1 MNGFD
6 VALLVL
12 LGVLVVVGLLKGLV
26 RILVGLLAV
35 VAAFFV
41 ASHGHRPL
49 AERMGTLDL
58 SPEVLQL
65 IAYLALFVVVLLA
78 GGVLGWLLR
87 KVLRAAMLGWADR
100 LAGAA
105 LGVAVAMLATALV
118 VLPAIAYVPNGSSWL
133 AGSRL
138 APYVTAVAD
147 LAVRTAPDDLAEAYR
162 RGMDSLRR
170 VWGRFEHDAAIRNR
184 RAAPDPRA

>member
-1 MNGFD
+1 MKGFD
-6 VALLVL
+6 IALLAL
-12 LGVLVVVGLLKGLV
+12 LGVLVVVGLVKGLV

-49 AERMGTLDL
+49 AERVGNVDL

-65 IAYLALFVVVLLA
+65 IAYLALFVAVMLA
-78 GGVLGWLLR
+78 GGVVAWLLR
-87 KVLRAAMLGWADR
+87 KLMRAAMLGWADR

-105 LGVAVAMLATALV
+105 LGVAVAMLVTSLV
-118 VLPAIAYVPNGSSWL
+118 VLPAVAYVPDGAAWL

-138 APYVTAVAD
+138 APYVAVVSD
-147 LAVRTAPDDLAEAYR
+147 LAAEAVPEELADAYR
-162 RGMDSLRR
+162 RGIGSLRER
-170 VWGRFEHDAAIRNR
+170 WGGLAE
-184 RAAPDPRA
+184 PDRTRI

>member
-26 RILVGLLAV
+26 RILIGLLAV

-49 AERMGTLDL
+49 AERMGTIDL

-78 GGVLGWLLR
+78 GGVLAWLLR
-87 KVLRAAMLGWADR
+87 KILRAAMLGWVDR

-118 VLPAIAYVPNGSSWL
+118 VLPAVAYVPGGASWL
-133 AGSRL
+133 DGSRL

-147 LAVRTAPDDLAEAYR
+147 LAVRTAPDDLADAYR
-162 RGMDSLRR
+162 RGMESLRR
-170 VWGRFEHDAAIRNR
+170 VWGGYGQDATNR
-184 RAAPDPRA
+184 ATRGVVSARS

>member
-6 VALLVL
+6 IALLVL
-12 LGVLVVVGLLKGLV
+12 LGILVVVGLVKGLV

-49 AERMGTLDL
+49 AERVGNIDL
-58 SPEVLQL
+58 APEVLQL
-65 IAYLALFVVVLLA
+65 IAYLALFVAVLLA
-78 GGVLGWLLR
+78 GGVLAWLLR
-87 KVLRAAMLGWADR
+87 KLLRVAMLGWADR

-105 LGVAVAMLATALV
+105 LGLAMALLVTSLV
-118 VLPAIAYVPNGSSWL
+118 VLPAVAYAPDGAEWL

-138 APYVTAVAD
+138 APYVTAVSD
-147 LAVRTAPDDLAEAYR
+147 LAAEAVPAEFADAYR
-162 RGMDSLRR
+162 RGMDSLREN
-170 VWGRFEHDAAIRNR
+170 WGGLE
-184 RAAPDPRA
+184 PRAGPRT

>member
-6 VALLVL
+6 IALLVL
-12 LGVLVVVGLLKGLV
+12 LGVLVVVGLMKGLV

-49 AERMGTLDL
+49 AERVGTVDL
-58 SPEVLQL
+58 APEVLQL
-65 IAYLALFVVVLLA
+65 LAYLALFVVVLLA
-78 GGVLGWLLR
+78 GGVLAWLLR
-87 KVLRAAMLGWADR
+87 KILRVSMLGWADR
-100 LAGAA
+100 LAGGA
-105 LGVAVAMLATALV
+105 LGLAVALLATALV
-118 VLPAIAYVPNGSSWL
+118 LLPTVAYAPGGASWL

-147 LAVRTAPDDLAEAYR
+147 LAVQAAPDDLADAYR
-162 RGMDSLRR
+162 RGMDSLRQ
-170 VWGRFEHDAAIRNR
+170 VWGGLEHDAAVR
-184 RAAPDPRA
+184 RTAAAAPRT

>member
-6 VALLVL
+6 IALLVL
-12 LGVLVVVGLLKGLV
+12 LGVLVVVGLVKGLV

-49 AERMGTLDL
+49 AERVGNVDL
-58 SPEVLQL
+58 APDILQL
-65 IAYLALFVVVLLA
+65 IAYLALFVAVLLA
-78 GGVLGWLLR
+78 GGVLAWLLR
-87 KVLRAAMLGWADR
+87 KLLRAAMLGWADR

-105 LGVAVAMLATALV
+105 LGLAVALLVTSLV
-118 VLPAIAYVPNGSSWL
+118 VLPAVAYAPDGADWL

-138 APYVTAVAD
+138 APYVAVVSD
-147 LAVRTAPDDLAEAYR
+147 LAVEAVPDEFADAYR
-162 RGMDSLRR
+162 RGMDSLRET
-170 VWGRFEHDAAIRNR
+170 WTGFAPAAR
-184 RAAPDPRA
+184 PRT